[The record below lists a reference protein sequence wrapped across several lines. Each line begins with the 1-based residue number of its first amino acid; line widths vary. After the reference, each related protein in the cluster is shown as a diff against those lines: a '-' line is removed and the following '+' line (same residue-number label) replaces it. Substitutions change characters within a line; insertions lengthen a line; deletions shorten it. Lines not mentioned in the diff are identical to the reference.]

1 MKKKMLVLVVV
12 ILLLA
17 STIQVA
23 LAHHEPE
30 PPPSPT
36 GGSCNM
42 GASWWWDP
50 ERDPV
55 FIEPGNAN
63 GVEPGERG
71 MYHVHTKDIPDQ
83 VNEDGYTYGAQH
95 MDDVTTAQC
104 VPPPE

>member
-1 MKKKMLVLVVV
+1 MKKKILVLVVV

-42 GASWWWDP
+42 IASWWLDEEGNW
-50 ERDPV
+50 
-55 FIEPGNAN
+55 IGPGNAN
-63 GVEPGERG
+63 GVPDGERG
-71 MYHVHTKDIPDQ
+71 MVHVHTKDIPDQ
-83 VNEDGYTYGAQH
+83 AREDGYTYGAQH

-104 VPPPE
+104 GG